1 MNYQFNS
8 SNKLLIINYLSN
20 TIKIAVIK
28 SKNAKKYS
36 INTLIFKFFT
46 KFFMADPKAAH
57 GDIDI
62 GQIIRAILLINII
75 EAIKSKAKI
84 SKKSISKEEAEKIL
98 KAENDKNMMLD
109 DLNTKYENKDDET
122 SSNKKQIK
130 KKTKTVSKK
139 SSKTKKVSKK

>member
-1 MNYQFNS
+1 MNYKFNS
-8 SNKLLIINYLSN
+8 LNKLLIINYLSN

-75 EAIKSKAKI
+75 EAIKSPSFGRKP
-84 SKKSISKEEAEKIL
+84 EAAIL
-98 KAENDKNMMLD
+98 DIVQALG
-109 DLNTKYENKDDET
+109 LT
-122 SSNKKQIK
+122 I
-130 KKTKTVSKK
+130 
-139 SSKTKKVSKK
+139 